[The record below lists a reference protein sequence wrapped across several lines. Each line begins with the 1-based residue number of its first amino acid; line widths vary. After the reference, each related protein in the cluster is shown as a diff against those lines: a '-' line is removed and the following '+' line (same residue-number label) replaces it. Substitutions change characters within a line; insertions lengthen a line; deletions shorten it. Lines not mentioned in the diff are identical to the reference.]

1 MVLCFSLAAGEDRG
15 SHTNGSQPVLRMPS
29 AGSGTV
35 GYGGGSK
42 LIRRS
47 RELLADAEPQNCD
60 GSRPCAV
67 ERFQV
72 YPGEARGGE
81 QASPVAEQDRQDE
94 HHDLVDESTPQALT
108 GYVGAKDFEVL
119 AARGAER
126 GGDGF
131 PDITGEERDR
141 RVRRVRWLMGKD
153 ELSSP
158 S

>member
-1 MVLCFSLAAGEDRG
+1 MAHHIRGANNEDEMGRRT
-15 SHTNGSQPVLRMPS
+15 HDVRDALEL
-29 AGSGTV
+29 V
-35 GYGGGSK
+35 
-42 LIRRS
+42 IRRS
-47 RELLADAEPQNCD
+47 RELLADAVPQNCD

-81 QASPVAEQDRQDE
+81 QASPVAEQDRQDV
-94 HHDLVDESTPQALT
+94 HQDLVYESPPQALT
-108 GYVGAKDFEVL
+108 GYVGAEDFEGL
-119 AARGAER
+119 AACGAER

-141 RVRRVRWLMGKD
+141 RVRRVRRLMGKD

-158 S
+158 VVG